1 MSGYT
6 QILEIRRLEERVTQL
21 GFKFANARH
30 SDHFGE
36 MLALVPKDNEAVPI
50 YCRDAEVFVGTL
62 KDLQYWLRG
71 VEWARDYDRMLK
83 VSSDDSR
90 GKMEQ
95 KELNRQLL
103 RSIKEGVKI
112 DGNVGVFHSTN
123 LKEMS

>member
-6 QILEIRRLEERVTQL
+6 QILEIRRLEERVSQL
-21 GFKFANARH
+21 GFKFANARN

-36 MLALVPKDNEAVPI
+36 LLALVPKDTEAVPI

-71 VEWARDYDRMLK
+71 VEWAREYDRMLK
-83 VSSDDSR
+83 VSSDESR

-95 KELNRQLL
+95 KELNKQLL

-112 DGNVGVFHSTN
+112 EGTVGVFHN
-123 LKEMS
+123 NNIKEFS

>member
-36 MLALVPKDNEAVPI
+36 LLALVPKDAEAVPI

-112 DGNVGVFHSTN
+112 DGNVGVFHN
-123 LKEMS
+123 NIKEMS